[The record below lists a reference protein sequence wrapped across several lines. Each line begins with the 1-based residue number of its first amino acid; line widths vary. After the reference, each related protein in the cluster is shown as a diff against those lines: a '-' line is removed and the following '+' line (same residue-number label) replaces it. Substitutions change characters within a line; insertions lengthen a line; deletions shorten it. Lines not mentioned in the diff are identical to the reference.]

1 MGEVLASAWIVII
14 GFCIIMYILLDGF
27 DLGIGIL
34 FPFFRDKKDRGIM
47 VSTVLPVWDGNQ
59 TWLVLGG
66 ASLYG
71 AFPMAFSLLM
81 PSLYLPMFVMVI
93 GLLFRGITFEFR
105 LKATR
110 ALRWWDSLFSLS
122 SIIVTFTQG
131 LVLGTFIKGYELS
144 SDGTHLLY
152 DLFTPFNVTC
162 GIALLFGYALLG
174 STWIIAKT
182 TENLQARMFKVARI
196 CLMVVTFF
204 LFVISAWTPFVDISI
219 REVWFNPNYI
229 YKLALLPFVT
239 GLLILHSAY
248 CLYQRREYIVFW
260 QAIGIFLCS
269 YIGFGI
275 STFPYLIPHII
286 TVADAA
292 APPSSLLFMLFGALL
307 LLPVLV
313 GYTMYSYY
321 IFRGK
326 VTESIGY

>member
-1 MGEVLASAWIVII
+1 MAEILASAWIVII
-14 GFCIIMYILLDGF
+14 GFCIIMYVLLDGF

-34 FPFFRDKKDRGIM
+34 FPFFRDRKDRNIM

-59 TWLVLGG
+59 TWLVLGV
-66 ASLYG
+66 ASLFG

-105 LKATR
+105 LKANR
-110 ALRWWDSLFSLS
+110 ALWWWDRLFSLS
-122 SIIVTFTQG
+122 SIAVTFTQG
-131 LVLGTFIKGYELS
+131 LLLGTFIKGYELS
-144 SDGTHLLY
+144 ADGTHLNY
-152 DLFTPFNVTC
+152 DLFTGFNVTC

-174 STWIIAKT
+174 SAWIIGKT
-182 TENLQARMFKVARI
+182 TDKLQARMFTVARI
-196 CLMVVTFF
+196 CLAVVTVF
-204 LFVISAWTPFVDISI
+204 LVVISLWTPFIDVTI
-219 REVWFNPNYI
+219 RNIWFNPDYI
-229 YKLALLPFVT
+229 YKLAFLPFVT
-239 GLLILHSAY
+239 GLLIVYCAYALH
-248 CLYQRREYIVFW
+248 QRREYIVFW
-260 QAIGIFLCS
+260 QAIGIFICS

-286 TVADAA
+286 TVTQAA

-307 LLPVLV
+307 LLPVLL
-313 GYTMYSYY
+313 GYTLYSYY